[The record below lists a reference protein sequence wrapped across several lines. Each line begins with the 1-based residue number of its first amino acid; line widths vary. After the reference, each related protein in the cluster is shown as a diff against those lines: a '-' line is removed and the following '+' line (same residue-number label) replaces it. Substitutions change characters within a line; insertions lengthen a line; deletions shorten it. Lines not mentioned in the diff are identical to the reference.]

1 MINIVLGLLQDK
13 NTVNIELS
21 FICENLINLD
31 LFSLS
36 DPMVVV
42 FMKTEKEEIFIGRT
56 EVIRDNLNPKFTKP
70 LIVPFNENTKQTL
83 VFKVYDID
91 DEEDLTNFNK

>member
-21 FICENLINLD
+21 FTCENLINMD

-42 FMKTEKEEIFIGRT
+42 YIKTDKELLLIGRT
-56 EVIRDNLNPKFTKP
+56 EMIRDNLNPKFTKQ
-70 LIVPFNENTKQTL
+70 LIVPFNESIK
-83 VFKVYDID
+83 
-91 DEEDLTNFNK
+91 